1 MYIERRR
8 KRMSKGIKASVL
20 SALLV
25 AVLGLMYYFIHPA
38 INLGDAGFVLVLVAG
53 LFGIAGIAACLVY
66 DSSDSG
72 APILAPAALAV
83 LVIVLCVIG
92 LFICA
97 PIFHAGTYNSQ
108 VNIEN
113 KTFADDVEPVDFS
126 AIPLMDKDT
135 AELIGDRAMGAMAD
149 LVSQY
154 DISDNYSQINLD
166 GRPVRVSPLVY
177 DDIFKWFNSKD
188 NGIPG
193 YVRVD
198 MSNENVE
205 IVRTES
211 PIWFTDG
218 EHFERNI
225 HRHVQFAYPTELF
238 AGFYFEIDDNGT
250 PYWICPI
257 KSFNVFP
264 WGAETVKEAVLCN
277 ALTGECEKYK
287 LEDVPEWCDKV
298 IPVDLLID
306 RYDWHGELVEGF
318 WNSIFGQSNV
328 TRTTDGYNYLVIGN
342 DIWAYSGVT
351 SASADNAIVGF
362 VLMNQRTGETNFYSV
377 AGATEASAMDS
388 AKGQVQ
394 QMEYEASFPLL
405 VNIADQPTYI
415 MTLKDNAGLVKMY
428 AMVDVQRYQNVA
440 TGSTLNQTLSNY
452 TDMLNETGIEADAS
466 DVEGADVSVDKQQV
480 SGTIEKVTTVVKD
493 GNTHYIIKLKGD
505 ATKYDFDI
513 TAAIDII
520 DYAAGDHID
529 FIIATTEEQSVINV
543 TEIGILEVPE
553 TDDGTCIECGT
564 ELPDGATFCPN
575 CGTKIE

>member
-1 MYIERRR
+1 MTITN
-8 KRMSKGIKASVL
+8 KIAIVL
-20 SALLV
+20 SILFVIVFAS
-25 AVLGLMYYFIHPA
+25 AWYFLHPA
-38 INLGDAGFVLVLVAG
+38 INLASVKFDVMVIVG
-53 LFGIAGIAACLVY
+53 LGCIAGIILYATEGEKDSISLIPVIAA
-66 DSSDSG
+66 
-72 APILAPAALAV
+72 AA
-83 LVIVLCVIG
+83 IFIIG
-92 LFICA
+92 LLGIFIGSS
-97 PIFHAGTYNSQ
+97 IFHAGTYNSQ
-108 VNIEN
+108 VQVES
-113 KTFADDVEPVDFS
+113 KTFADDVETVDFS

-154 DISDNYSQINLD
+154 DISNNYSQINLE
-166 GRPVRVSPLVY
+166 GRPVRVSPLRY

-188 NGIPG
+188 RGIPG

-211 PIWFTDG
+211 PIWYTDG

-225 HRHVQFAYPTELF
+225 YRHVQFAYPF
-238 AGFYFEIDDNGT
+238 DVFSGFYFELDDNGI
-250 PYWICPI
+250 PYWICPV
-257 KSFNVFP
+257 KSWNVFP
-264 WGAETVKEAVLCN
+264 WGAETVKDVVLCN
-277 ALTGECEKYK
+277 ALTGECEKMK

-306 RYDWHGELVEGF
+306 RYDWYGELGEGWF
-318 WNSIFGQSNV
+318 NSWLGQTNV
-328 TRTTDGYNYLVIGN
+328 TRTTDGYNYIVIGN

-362 VLMNQRTGETNFYSV
+362 VLMNQRTGETNFYSC
-377 AGATEASAMDS
+377 AGATEESAMDS

-440 TGSTLNQTLSNY
+440 VGSTLNETLNNY

-466 DVEGADVSVDKQQV
+466 EVEGADVSVDKHQV
-480 SGTIEKVTTVVKD
+480 SGKIEKITTLVKG
-493 GNTHYIIKLKGD
+493 GNTHYVIKLAGD
-505 ATKYDFDI
+505 ATKYDFDV

-520 DYAAGDHID
+520 DYGVGDHID
-529 FIIATTEEQSVINV
+529 FIVADTETQSIINV
-543 TEIGILEVPE
+543 SEIGILEAPAA
-553 TDDGTCIECGT
+553 DDGKCDECGT
-564 ELPDGATFCPN
+564 ELPDGAAFCPN
-575 CGTKIE
+575 CGAQV